1 MQLSA
6 NMASTMPI
14 NNVSPADISY
24 LRTLCETENALELE
38 SYLSHYVGDI
48 NLAFCDNYCNT
59 LLHLAVKSGSLE
71 CVKVLLNRGAKTDV
85 KNTDMN
91 TPLHFAAKLKSSD
104 CLKYLLNSGAKICER
119 NTSQNTPLHYAAEAP
134 CAESVKLLIEH
145 ISGSSSHDLKLEI
158 NLKNSSKRTPL
169 HLASQ
174 FGSVECIKLLV
185 ENKCTVSLEDE
196 IGNTP
201 LHYAAM
207 SGSVDSVRY
216 LSESGAN
223 LLLTNKDKYTALY
236 MVLNNVPNGEDLL
249 REILDESIEVH
260 MLSEGKEELRVS
272 FKVLCPKAMN
282 KMAVANRLY
291 THHRQNK
298 KLLLHPLLKT
308 LMHLEWEECKYVLWY
323 RFSVYLLYL
332 LILTVFVSSPPSST
346 LSTMMR
352 VMVSFLSIH
361 VALFCVPYLL
371 PGQYSWYRRISK
383 TLLTV
388 VPPAF
393 TLVTVSIPYNPE
405 WYGISILFSWLSMP
419 LYSNAIYLIS
429 HQTGMFIFVTKEIFT
444 HSLVL
449 LFVLVGF
456 SLTFFVLYYE
466 ENDSSFNNFWHTF
479 LYTTLVLL
487 QGGGLGDLKTS
498 DGNRTSDATDEGGY
512 LTYITETLSS
522 MRFASIVASCLFL
535 LIVIIALL
543 NMLVALAIRGGDELR
558 DYGQVYHLW
567 SQAQLLY
574 EWHEVKRYFS
584 RTLTAGMYEIFY
596 DQSYI
601 MIGHGDVPMSLRNE
615 LNVVAKYKNKKKVH
629 ELTISEMIEE
639 MLALL
644 YEVHD
649 LKNK

>member
-1 MQLSA
+1 
-6 NMASTMPI
+6 
-14 NNVSPADISY
+14 V
-24 LRTLCETENALELE
+24 
-38 SYLSHYVGDI
+38 
-48 NLAFCDNYCNT
+48 
-59 LLHLAVKSGSLE
+59 
-71 CVKVLLNRGAKTDV
+71 
-85 KNTDMN
+85 
-91 TPLHFAAKLKSSD
+91 
-104 CLKYLLNSGAKICER
+104 
-119 NTSQNTPLHYAAEAP
+119 
-134 CAESVKLLIEH
+134 
-145 ISGSSSHDLKLEI
+145 
-158 NLKNSSKRTPL
+158 NLKNSNKKTPL
-169 HLASQ
+169 HLAAQS
-174 FGSVECIKLLV
+174 GSVECIKLLV
-185 ENKCTVSLEDE
+185 ENKSTLSLEDE

-216 LSESGAN
+216 LTERGAN
-223 LLLTNKDKYTALY
+223 LLSTNKDKYTALY

-249 REILDESIEVH
+249 KEILNESIEVH
-260 MLSEGKEELRVS
+260 MLGDGKEELRAS
-272 FKVLCPKAMN
+272 FTVICPKTMN

-291 THHRQNK
+291 THHRQHK
-298 KLLLHPLLKT
+298 RLLLHPLLKT
-308 LMHLEWEECKYVLWY
+308 LMHLEWEECKYIVWY
-323 RFSVYLLYL
+323 RFTVYLLYL
-332 LILTVFVSSPPSST
+332 LILTVFVSSPPDSV
-346 LSTMMR
+346 LSTIMR
-352 VMVSFLSIH
+352 IVVSFLSIH

-371 PGQYSWYRRISK
+371 PGQYSWFRRISK
-383 TLLTV
+383 TLLTA
-388 VPPAF
+388 VPPAL

-419 LYSNAIYLIS
+419 LYSSTIYLIS

-466 ENDSSFNNFWHTF
+466 ENDASFNNFWHTF

-487 QGGGLGDLKTS
+487 QGGGLGDLKTF
-498 DGNRTSDATDEGGY
+498 DGNTTSSATDDDGY

-522 MRFASIVASCLFL
+522 MRFASIVASILFL

-574 EWHEVKRYFS
+574 EWHEVKRYF
-584 RTLTAGMYEIFY
+584 RGAHTAKMYEIFY
-596 DQSYI
+596 DQGYV
-601 MIGHGDVPMSLRNE
+601 MIGHRDVPMSLRNE
-615 LNVVAKYKNKKKVH
+615 LSVVAKYKNKKEKH
-629 ELTISEMIEE
+629 KLTTSEMIKE

-644 YEVHD
+644 HEVHD